1 VEKEILMTD
10 RCRFRVRVC
19 PSVYLTLVAAV
30 ALTAC
35 GASSS
40 TPRTARTTTASTV
53 PTGGSSTVASTT
65 GGTPATTAGIIQG
78 TDDNN
83 APYGDFKVTV
93 KVAPHLSSVDSPG
106 GLSYTPETPLQPDGT
121 CQSVNGYCDPAGY
134 KYVLF
139 TLTFTNPTSAP
150 EQFGTVGF
158 VSAIGSM
165 VYPAAPSTDRGITP
179 ESSFG
184 GPTNGLA
191 PITNQNTISYW
202 QADRKGPGDL
212 LGFPESF
219 ATGHFIFQV
228 TPDPKYFGITGPPGV
243 LAPGKSF
250 DIDYSTT
257 GVVAP
262 KTPLSD
268 LTLWVGVHP
277 QQVH

>member
-1 VEKEILMTD
+1 MTD
-10 RCRFRVRVC
+10 RRPLRVRVC
-19 PSVYLTLVAAV
+19 PSVWLALAAAV

-40 TPRTARTTTASTV
+40 THRTA
-53 PTGGSSTVASTT
+53 PTGAGSTVAPTT
-65 GGTPATTAGIIQG
+65 ATTPATNGGIIQG

-83 APYGDFKVTV
+83 APYGNFKVTV

-106 GLSYTPETPLQPDGT
+106 GSSYTPETPLQPDGT

-134 KYVLF
+134 KYILF

-165 VYPAAPSTDRGITP
+165 VYPAAPSADEGTTP

-191 PITNQNTISYW
+191 PTTNQNTISYW
-202 QADRKGPGDL
+202 QADRRGPGDL

-228 TPDPKYFGITGPPGV
+228 TPAPKYFGFTGPPGV

-257 GVVAP
+257 GVVDP